1 MKKKLTTDL
10 PLYIINSG
18 LNIQNM
24 HHGYANQLDVYTTIL
39 DILGINNKWLGLG
52 HTLLSTPYSNSV
64 SERTYEL
71 SEKII
76 LGDFFK
82 ETHQ

>member
-1 MKKKLTTDL
+1 MEKRIATDL

-18 LNIQNM
+18 FNIQNM
-24 HHGYANQLDVYTTIL
+24 YHGYANQLDVYTTIL

-52 HTLLSTPYSNSV
+52 HTLLSTHYTNSV
-64 SERTYEL
+64 SEKTYKL

-76 LGDFFK
+76 LGNFFK
-82 ETHQ
+82 EAKR